1 MSAAWRVALPQGN
14 SSDAHYMPRGEP
26 QWAQQSIVSSITCPG
41 SVSSR
46 AEGAEEKPHLNSLQ
60 LNKELKRTKM
70 ESVPTTEGQPC
81 VRQLG

>member
-1 MSAAWRVALPQGN
+1 MSAAWRASLPQGD
-14 SSDAHYMPRGEP
+14 SSNAHYVPIEEP
-26 QWAQQSIVSSITCPG
+26 QWAQRSTVSSVTRPG

-70 ESVPTTEGQPC
+70 ESLPTTEGQPC
-81 VRQLG
+81 GRQLG